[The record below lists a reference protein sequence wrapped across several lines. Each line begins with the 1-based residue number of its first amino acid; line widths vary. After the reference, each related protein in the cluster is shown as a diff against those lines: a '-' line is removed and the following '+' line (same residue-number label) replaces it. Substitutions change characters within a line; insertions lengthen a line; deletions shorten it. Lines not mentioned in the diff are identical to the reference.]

1 MYIKFIGNLFLQMLK
16 GIIIPLVIPSLIVA
30 VGSLDIKLSGKI
42 GGRAIGF
49 FMSTTLIAVVVGI
62 ILVTTIK
69 PGVGM
74 KNNSTEE
81 AEERY
86 VTTEDTL
93 MDLVRNLFPE
103 NIIQAALQKVQTF
116 ISHPGGKIHT
126 SSSIF

>member
-1 MYIKFIGNLFLQMLK
+1 MLK

-42 GGRAIGF
+42 GGRAIAF
-49 FMSTTLIAVVVGI
+49 FMSTTLVAVVIGI

-74 KNNSTEE
+74 NNNSTEE

-103 NIIQAALQKVQTF
+103 NIIQASLQKVQTF
-116 ISHPGGKIHT
+116 ISHPGGN
-126 SSSIF
+126 S

>member
-1 MYIKFIGNLFLQMLK
+1 MLK
-16 GIIIPLVIPSLIVA
+16 GIIIPLVIPSLVVA

-42 GGRAIGF
+42 GGRAIAF
-49 FMSTTLIAVVVGI
+49 FMSTTLIAVIIGI

-69 PGVGM
+69 PGVGVS
-74 KNNSTEE
+74 NNSTEE

-103 NIIQAALQKVQTF
+103 NIIQAGLQKVQTF
-116 ISHPGGKIHT
+116 ITHPGGKK
-126 SSSIF
+126 SD

>member
-16 GIIIPLVIPSLIVA
+16 GIIIPLVIPSLVVA

-42 GGRAIGF
+42 GGRAIAF
-49 FMSTTLIAVVVGI
+49 FMSTTLIAVIIGI

-69 PGVGM
+69 PGVGVS
-74 KNNSTEE
+74 NNSTEE

-103 NIIQAALQKVQTF
+103 NIIQAGLQKVQTF
-116 ISHPGGKIHT
+116 ITHPGGKK
-126 SSSIF
+126 SD